1 MIPLLSGATRIAC
14 GQMTPQHL
22 NALHASV
29 EQASCLSARHDWER
43 KATAHAELF
52 TMLGDLTG
60 DCDLARLVSS
70 AAGRLQDLFMTVG
83 PVADGIILSSRR
95 RLLRELR
102 AWDADGAAREVERH
116 LGGLHY
122 MGRVAGGTGSSTIS
136 RASTILTV
144 RLPVTTEDHLSER
157 AVVHPQARC
166 EPAQECV
173 LADRDQHSHGL

>member
-1 MIPLLSGATRIAC
+1 MVYRQASFASQDFRHYALAANFRDLRLLQVVLIHQKA
-14 GQMTPQHL
+14 QHL

-29 EQASCLSARHDWER
+29 ERASCLSARHDWER
-43 KATAHAELF
+43 KVTAHAELF

-70 AAGRLQDLFMTVG
+70 AAGQLQDLIMTVG

-122 MGRVAGGTGSSTIS
+122 MGRVACGAGSSRIS
-136 RASTILTV
+136 RAS
-144 RLPVTTEDHLSER
+144 
-157 AVVHPQARC
+157 
-166 EPAQECV
+166 
-173 LADRDQHSHGL
+173 